1 MALSVVPTG
10 SLPFVPGMSTPQSA
24 QGTLAS
30 RAALDLVELSPEA
43 RVRRLD
49 QRGDSITQIAFK
61 TGLDPITVKIDLS
74 F

>member
-10 SLPFVPGMSTPQSA
+10 SLPFVPGSSSPQNNLGAGSFQA
-24 QGTLAS
+24 TL
-30 RAALDLVELSPEA
+30 DIVELSPEA

-49 QRGDSITQIAFK
+49 QRGDSVTQIAFK
-61 TGLDPITVKIDLS
+61 TGLAPITVKIDLS